1 MIVHKK
7 SVVEI
12 ENIINDALAAKK
24 EEMGSIQQ
32 LQQQLDAAAEENRKL
47 TADNARLE
55 NNAVQSNKDRIALE
69 REIAKSNEVLRN
81 KELQITSDRNK
92 DIKDISKE
100 ELQIKRDGLELEKEQ
115 VLFDTGRAQDVRQSS
130 L

>member
-69 REIAKSNEVLRN
+69 REIAKSNEALRN